1 MLKLASSR
9 RTHRIIP
16 FLVNLVNLLEVLT
29 SESCIK
35 SRNVTYVFKLVRLVK
50 CLLLKFPVSQ
60 KDSAEWRVD
69 KRNLE
74 EISVLG
80 FLN

>member
-1 MLKLASSR
+1 ML
-9 RTHRIIP
+9 P
-16 FLVNLVNLLEVLT
+16 MF
-29 SESCIK
+29 
-35 SRNVTYVFKLVRLVK
+35 FKLVRLVK

-60 KDSAEWRVD
+60 KDSVEWRVD
-69 KRNLE
+69 KCNLE